1 MLRKNNKQ
9 NLAPCVDEEKGSSM
23 LLNPVGNESYAYVL
37 SLVEINLAYHN
48 AAKNLIDSNPVESI
62 FTPNIVGPKQRQQP
76 SPSFQAARG
85 RHRVYTKI
93 DKNFQKKKLNKSSA
107 D

>member
-1 MLRKNNKQ
+1 
-9 NLAPCVDEEKGSSM
+9 M

-62 FTPNIVGPKQRQQP
+62 FTPNIVGPKQRQQS
-76 SPSFQAARG
+76 SPHFKQRG

-93 DKNFQKKKLNKSSA
+93 DKNFQKKKLNKT
-107 D
+107 

>member
-1 MLRKNNKQ
+1 
-9 NLAPCVDEEKGSSM
+9 M

-62 FTPNIVGPKQRQQP
+62 FTPNIVGPAASAIIP
-76 SPSFQAARG
+76 LFQAAG
-85 RHRVYTKI
+85 P
-93 DKNFQKKKLNKSSA
+93 SSRLY
-107 D
+107 

>member
-1 MLRKNNKQ
+1 
-9 NLAPCVDEEKGSSM
+9 M

-62 FTPNIVGPKQRQQP
+62 FTPNIVGP
-76 SPSFQAARG
+76 
-85 RHRVYTKI
+85 
-93 DKNFQKKKLNKSSA
+93 SSVSNHPLISSSGA
-107 D
+107 VIAFILK